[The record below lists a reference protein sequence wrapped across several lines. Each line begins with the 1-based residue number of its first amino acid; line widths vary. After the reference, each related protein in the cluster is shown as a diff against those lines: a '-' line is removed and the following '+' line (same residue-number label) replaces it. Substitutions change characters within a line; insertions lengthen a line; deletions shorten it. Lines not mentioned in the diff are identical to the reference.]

1 MYQCYLGGLNILPN
15 GSQSIR
21 GKDAQSINILA
32 GKAVANSVRTTL
44 GPKGMDKM
52 LVDSM
57 GDIVITNDG
66 ATILK
71 EMDIQHPAA
80 KMIVEVS
87 KTQDDEV
94 GDGTTSA
101 AILSGELL
109 AKAEELIDKGVHP
122 TIISEGYRH
131 AAKKCREILETITI
145 DVTPEDTDA
154 LMKIAATAIT
164 GKGAEAYKDKLS
176 KLTVD
181 AVKYVVEEEDG
192 SLVVDTDNIK
202 VEKRAGGSI
211 TDSDLVE
218 GLVID
223 KERSHPNMPEMV
235 ENAKILLV
243 TCPIEFRKTEMDAE
257 IKITSPDQMQ
267 MFLDQEEKM
276 MREMAEKVIN
286 SGANVV
292 FCQKGID
299 DMAQYY
305 IEKAGIYA
313 VRRVKKSDLK
323 RLSKVTGG
331 TLIQDLDEIVP
342 GDTGTADLVEE
353 KEVRGAKMTY
363 VTGCQNNKAVT
374 VLLHGGTDH
383 VVAELEHAMH
393 DAIRVVGVVIE
404 DGKVVVGGSS
414 PEIELSLRLSE
425 YASTLKGR
433 EQLAVSKF
441 AEALEV
447 IPQTLAENAGLDPID
462 ILVELRSQHEQGNK
476 NAGLN
481 VYTGDVVD
489 MWENDVI
496 EPLRIKT
503 QAINAATEATVMI
516 LRIDDLV
523 ASSGGAGTPGPTP
536 GIPDIDL
543 DMDAAY

>member
-1 MYQCYLGGLNILPN
+1 MTPN
-15 GSQSIR
+15 LRIQGR
-21 GKDAQSINILA
+21 DAQSNNILA
-32 GKAVANSVRTTL
+32 GKAVASAVRTTL

-87 KTQDDEV
+87 KTQDAEV
-94 GDGTTSA
+94 GDGTTTA
-101 AILSGELL
+101 AVLSGELL
-109 AKAEELIDKGVHP
+109 SKAEELIMKGVHP

-131 AAKKCREILETITI
+131 AAEKCRDILETITI
-145 DVTPEDTDA
+145 AISPDDEAA
-154 LMKIAATAIT
+154 LIKIAGTAIT
-164 GKGAEAYKDKLS
+164 GKGAESYKETLS
-176 KLTVD
+176 ALTVK
-181 AVKYVVEEEDG
+181 AVRSIVEEEEDG
-192 SLVVDTDNIK
+192 FKVNVLENIK
-202 VEKRAGGSI
+202 IEKRAGGSI
-211 TDSDLVE
+211 DDSELVD

-223 KERSHPNMPEMV
+223 KERSHPNMPEKV
-235 ENAKILLV
+235 ENAKILLLS
-243 TCPIEFRKTEMDAE
+243 CPVEFRKTEMDSE
-257 IKITSPDQMQ
+257 IKITSPGQMQ
-267 MFLDQEEKM
+267 LFLDQEEKM
-276 MREMAEKVIN
+276 MKEMAEKVIA

-331 TLIQDLDEIVP
+331 TIIQDLDQITTADV
-342 GDTGTADLVEE
+342 GTAGLVEE
-353 KEVRGAKMTY
+353 KEVKGGKMTY
-363 VTGCQNNKAVT
+363 VTGCQNSKAVT
-374 VLLHGGTDH
+374 VLLHGGTEH
-383 VVAELEHAMH
+383 VVDSLDRALN
-393 DAIRVVGVVIE
+393 DALHVVGVVIE
-404 DGKVVVGGSS
+404 DGKIVVGGGSS
-414 PEIELSLRLSE
+414 EIELSLRLGE

-447 IPQTLAENAGLDPID
+447 IPETLAENAGLDPID
-462 ILVELRSQHEQGNK
+462 MMVELRSQHEKGNK

-481 VYTGDVVD
+481 VYTGEVVD

-503 QAINAATEATVMI
+503 QAINAAMEATVMI
-516 LRIDDLV
+516 LRIDDVV
-523 ASSGGAGTPGPTP
+523 ASTGSANQGMGPGGL
-536 GIPDIDL
+536 PDMPDL

>member
-1 MYQCYLGGLNILPN
+1 MTPN
-15 GSQSIR
+15 LRIQGR
-21 GKDAQSINILA
+21 DAQSNNILA
-32 GKAVANSVRTTL
+32 GKAVASAVRTTL

-87 KTQDDEV
+87 KTQDAEV
-94 GDGTTSA
+94 GDGTTTA
-101 AILSGELL
+101 AVLSGELL
-109 AKAEELIDKGVHP
+109 SKAEELIMKGVHP

-131 AAKKCREILETITI
+131 AAEKCREILETITI
-145 DVTPEDTDA
+145 AISPDDEAA
-154 LMKIAATAIT
+154 LIKIAGTAIT
-164 GKGAEAYKDKLS
+164 GKGAESYKEKLS
-176 KLTVD
+176 AL
-181 AVKYVVEEEDG
+181 AVKAVRSIVEEEEDG
-192 SLVVDTDNIK
+192 FKVNVLENIK
-202 VEKRAGGSI
+202 IEKRAGGSI
-211 TDSDLVE
+211 DDSELVD

-223 KERSHPNMPEMV
+223 KERSHPNMPEKV
-235 ENAKILLV
+235 ENAKILLLS
-243 TCPIEFRKTEMDAE
+243 CPVEFRKTEMDSE
-257 IKITSPDQMQ
+257 IKITSPGQMQ
-267 MFLDQEEKM
+267 LFLDQEEKM
-276 MREMAEKVIN
+276 MREMAEKVIA

-331 TLIQDLDEIVP
+331 TIIQDLDQITTADV
-342 GDTGTADLVEE
+342 GTAGLVEE
-353 KEVRGAKMTY
+353 KEVKGGKMTY
-363 VTGCQNNKAVT
+363 VTGCQNSKAVT
-374 VLLHGGTDH
+374 VLLHGGTEH
-383 VVAELEHAMH
+383 VVDSLDRALN
-393 DAIRVVGVVIE
+393 DALHVVGVVIE
-404 DGKVVVGGSS
+404 DGKIVVGGGSS
-414 PEIELSLRLSE
+414 EIELSLRLGE

-447 IPQTLAENAGLDPID
+447 IPETLAENAGLDPID
-462 ILVELRSQHEQGNK
+462 MMVELRSQHEKGNK

-481 VYTGDVVD
+481 VYTGEVVD

-503 QAINAATEATVMI
+503 QAINAAMEATVMI
-516 LRIDDLV
+516 LRIDDVV
-523 ASSGGAGTPGPTP
+523 ASTGSANQGMGPGGL
-536 GIPDIDL
+536 PDMPDL

>member
-1 MYQCYLGGLNILPN
+1 MTPN
-15 GSQSIR
+15 LRIQGR
-21 GKDAQSINILA
+21 DAQSNNILA
-32 GKAVANSVRTTL
+32 GKAVASAVRTTL

-87 KTQDDEV
+87 KTQDAEV
-94 GDGTTSA
+94 GDGTTTA
-101 AILSGELL
+101 AVLSGELL
-109 AKAEELIDKGVHP
+109 SKAEELIMKGVHP

-131 AAKKCREILETITI
+131 AAEKCRDILETITI
-145 DVTPEDTDA
+145 AISPDDEAA
-154 LMKIAATAIT
+154 LIKIAGTAIT
-164 GKGAEAYKDKLS
+164 GKGAEAYKETLS
-176 KLTVD
+176 ALTVK
-181 AVKYVVEEEDG
+181 AVRSIVEEEEDG
-192 SLVVDTDNIK
+192 FKVNVLENIK
-202 VEKRAGGSI
+202 IEKRAGGSI
-211 TDSDLVE
+211 DDSVLVD

-223 KERSHPNMPEMV
+223 KERSHPNMPEKV
-235 ENAKILLV
+235 EDAKILLLS
-243 TCPIEFRKTEMDAE
+243 CPVEFRTTEMDSE
-257 IKITSPDQMQ
+257 IKITSPGQMQ
-267 MFLDQEEKM
+267 LFLDQEEKM
-276 MREMAEKVIN
+276 MKDMAEKVIA

-323 RLSKVTGG
+323 RLSTVTGG
-331 TLIQDLDEIVP
+331 TIIQDLDQITTADV
-342 GDTGTADLVEE
+342 GTAGIVEE
-353 KEVRGAKMTY
+353 KEVKGGKMTY
-363 VTGCQNNKAVT
+363 VTGCQNSKAVT
-374 VLLHGGTDH
+374 VLLHGGTEH
-383 VVAELEHAMH
+383 VVDSLDRALN
-393 DAIRVVGVVIE
+393 DALHVVGVVIE
-404 DGKVVVGGSS
+404 DGKIVVGGGSS
-414 PEIELSLRLSE
+414 EIELSLRLGE

-447 IPQTLAENAGLDPID
+447 IPETLAENAGLDPID
-462 ILVELRSQHEQGNK
+462 MMVELRSQHEKGNK

-481 VYTGDVVD
+481 VYTGEVVD

-503 QAINAATEATVMI
+503 QAINAAMEATVMI
-516 LRIDDLV
+516 LRIDDVV
-523 ASSGGAGTPGPTP
+523 ASTGSANQSMGPGGL
-536 GIPDIDL
+536 PDMPDL

>member
-1 MYQCYLGGLNILPN
+1 
-15 GSQSIR
+15 
-21 GKDAQSINILA
+21 
-32 GKAVANSVRTTL
+32 
-44 GPKGMDKM
+44 MDKM

-101 AILSGELL
+101 AVLSGELL

-164 GKGAEAYKDKLS
+164 GKGAEAYKEKLS
-176 KLTVD
+176 RLTVD
-181 AVKYVVEEEDG
+181 AVRSVVEEEDDG
-192 SLVVDTDNIK
+192 KLVVDTSNIK
-202 VEKRAGGSI
+202 IEKRAGGSI
-211 TDSDLVE
+211 MDSDLVQ

-223 KERSHPNMPEMV
+223 KERSHPNMPERV

-276 MREMAEKVIN
+276 MREMAEKVIA

-292 FCQKGID
+292 FCQKGLD

-331 TLIQDLDEIVP
+331 TLIQDLDEITSE
-342 GDTGTADLVEE
+342 DTGTADLVEE
-353 KEVRGAKMTY
+353 KEIRGAKMTY
-363 VTGCQNNKAVT
+363 VTGCQNSKAVT

-383 VVAELEHAMH
+383 VVAELEHAMT
-393 DAIRVVGVVIE
+393 DALRVVGVVIE

-425 YASTLKGR
+425 YAATLKGR

-462 ILVELRSQHEQGNK
+462 IMVELRSQHEQGNK

-481 VYTGDVVD
+481 VYTGKVEN
-489 MWENDVI
+489 MWENNVV
-496 EPLRIKT
+496 EPLRTKT
-503 QAINAATEATVMI
+503 QAINAGTEAAIMI
-516 LRIDDLV
+516 LRIDDVV
-523 ASSGGAGTPGPTP
+523 ASKQSQMG
-536 GIPDIDL
+536 
-543 DMDAAY
+543 M

>member
-1 MYQCYLGGLNILPN
+1 MTPN
-15 GSQSIR
+15 LRIQGR
-21 GKDAQSINILA
+21 DAQSNNILA
-32 GKAVANSVRTTL
+32 GKAVASAVRSTL

-87 KTQDDEV
+87 KTQDAEV
-94 GDGTTSA
+94 GDGTTTA
-101 AILSGELL
+101 AVLSGELL
-109 AKAEELIDKGVHP
+109 SKAEELIMKGVHS

-131 AAKKCREILETITI
+131 AAEKCREILETITI
-145 DVTPEDTDA
+145 AISPDDEAA
-154 LMKIAATAIT
+154 LIKIAGTAIT
-164 GKGAEAYKDKLS
+164 GKGAEAYKEKLS
-176 KLTVD
+176 ALTVK
-181 AVKYVVEEEDG
+181 AVRSIVEEEEDG
-192 SLVVDTDNIK
+192 LKVNVLENIK
-202 VEKRAGGSI
+202 IEKRAGGSI
-211 TDSDLVE
+211 DDSELID

-223 KERSHPNMPEMV
+223 KERSHPNMPEKV
-235 ENAKILLV
+235 ENAKILLLS
-243 TCPIEFRKTEMDAE
+243 CPVEFRKTEVDSE
-257 IKITSPDQMQ
+257 IKITSPGQMQ
-267 MFLDQEEKM
+267 LFLDQEEKM
-276 MREMAEKVIN
+276 MREMAEKVIA

-323 RLSKVTGG
+323 RLSKVTGA
-331 TLIQDLDEIVP
+331 TIIQDLDQITTEDV
-342 GDTGTADLVEE
+342 GTAGLVEE
-353 KEVRGAKMTY
+353 KEVRGGKMTY
-363 VTGCQNNKAVT
+363 VTGCQNSKAVT
-374 VLLHGGTDH
+374 VLLHGGTEH
-383 VVAELEHAMH
+383 VVDSLDHALN
-393 DAIRVVGVVIE
+393 DALHVVGVVIE
-404 DGKVVVGGSS
+404 DGKVVVGGGSS
-414 PEIELSLRLSE
+414 EVELSLRLSE

-447 IPQTLAENAGLDPID
+447 IPVALAENAGLDPID
-462 ILVELRSQHEQGNK
+462 IMVELRSQHEKGNK

-481 VYTGDVVD
+481 VYTGEVVD

-503 QAINAATEATVMI
+503 QAINAAMEATVMI
-516 LRIDDLV
+516 LRIDDVV
-523 ASSGGAGTPGPTP
+523 ASKGSANQGMGPGGL
-536 GIPDIDL
+536 PDMPDL